1 MMRLGAHNSI
11 AGGHHNAV
19 AECLAI
25 GGDTLQIFC
34 KNQRQWKARPIT
46 DEEAMLFRRSM
57 ESAKVGPA
65 MVHASYLINL
75 GHPDPAK
82 RAQAIEAFVDELRRT
97 EQLGIGGLNVHPGS
111 HLEEDKHKRDDAQ
124 VRKACLDRICDSAAR
139 ALDETKGLKVK
150 VVYENAAGQGSNVG
164 NSWEEMG
171 YLVEHTGSSRV
182 GVTIDT
188 QHSWACGYDW
198 VDHYDDVWD
207 SFESNVGRKWLV
219 AFHLNDSRQPCGA
232 RLDRHD
238 AIGKGLLG
246 VGFWRRLVNDRRL
259 DGLPGY
265 LETPDGVDSWRQEL
279 AFLRSLR
286 GTDEDAPAA
295 KPRPKARKAA
305 RQASL

>member
-19 AECLAI
+19 AECLSI

-34 KNQRQWKARPIT
+34 RNQRQWKAKPLGE
-46 DEEAMLFRRSM
+46 EEAMLFRKSVQA
-57 ESAKVGPA
+57 AKVGPV

-82 RAQAIEAFVDELRRT
+82 RAQAMEAFVDEMART
-97 EQLGIGGLNVHPGS
+97 EALGIPCINIHPGS
-111 HLEEDKHKRDDAQ
+111 HLEEDKSKRDSGA
-124 VRKACLDRICDSAAR
+124 VRKPCLDRIAA
-139 ALDETKGLKVK
+139 AAAACIDATKGMKVK

-164 NSWEEMG
+164 NSWEEIA
-171 YLVEHTGSSRV
+171 YLVEHTGSPRV

-198 VDHYDDVWD
+198 AKDYDGVWE
-207 SFESNVGRKWLV
+207 SFDGNVGRKWLV
-219 AFHLNDSRQPCGA
+219 AMHLNDSKQPCGA

-238 AIGKGLLG
+238 TVGQGLLG
-246 VGFWRRLVNDRRL
+246 MGFWTRLMQDRSL

-265 LETPDGVDSWRQEL
+265 LETPDGPDSWRKEIAL
-279 AFLRSLR
+279 LR
-286 GTDEDAPAA
+286 GL
-295 KPRPKARKAA
+295 RKA
-305 RQASL
+305 